1 VGDASDDASNNGEVG
16 FTVAVNETGSEAV
29 FEFDD
34 FELREKP

>member
-1 VGDASDDASNNGEVG
+1 MEIELDATLESGEVA
-16 FTVAVNETGSEAV
+16 FTVGVDGTDGELV